1 MSPEISKSIYVSLFV
16 LLLALLM
23 VGNSVVWKLTNLLF
37 TLLAL
42 ISGCVSSLFLIIFII
57 NNSEAELTNQIEET
71 TENTSYLEKLQLC
84 VLYLKNKLIKSETVT
99 FFEKQVKAKQFT
111 IYEKIHNLGLS
122 DTSCYM
128 KTVYDKNKYSEEA
141 CMSKELTQLL
151 NRLFDYSYRDFV
163 EIWQVLLYFFNF
175 LYV

>member
-1 MSPEISKSIYVSLFV
+1 MSQEISKSIYVSLFV

-23 VGNSVVWKLTNLLF
+23 VGNSVVWMLTNLLF
-37 TLLAL
+37 TLIAL

-57 NNSEAELTNQIEET
+57 NNGEAELINQIEET
-71 TENTSYLEKLQLC
+71 FPEKISFLGKLKLSI
-84 VLYLKNKLIKSETVT
+84 LYLKNKLIKSETVT

-111 IYEKIHNLGLS
+111 IYEKIHKLGLS

-128 KTVYDKNKYSEEA
+128 KTVYDKNKYSEEV

-163 EIWQVLLYFFNF
+163 EIWLVLPYF
-175 LYV
+175 